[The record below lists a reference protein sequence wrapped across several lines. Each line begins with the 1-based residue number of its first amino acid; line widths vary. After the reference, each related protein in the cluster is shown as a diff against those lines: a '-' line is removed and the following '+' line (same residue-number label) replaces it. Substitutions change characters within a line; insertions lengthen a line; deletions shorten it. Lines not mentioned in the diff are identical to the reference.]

1 MHSNSGSLTALVID
15 ESASWRALAA
25 AVLRE
30 HGWTVIAGEVLPEPA
45 PVAPYDLLIIEP
57 ANSTGGTLDLGRLL
71 AWGRRLIF
79 LTYLNPA
86 ESPPLEGDTTRL
98 LGVLQKSTFSASA
111 LLALLQPRPAPARSE
126 GSPAPEASNG
136 PKVLV
141 VEDDVN
147 WRALYEEI
155 LGDAGWAVY
164 CAVSYGEARGWL
176 QRLDFEIAI
185 VDLNLAS
192 SAAPEGNRDG
202 FHLLRA
208 TRQRGVPAI
217 VVSALG
223 DPADVDRAYDEYGV
237 FAFVEKEGFDRRNFR
252 RLLEEARRAGAEDA
266 ATAATEEPN
275 QAAGYDELTPR
286 EREVLGLLIQGF
298 TNRQIAEALLI
309 TPNTTKK
316 HVDHILQKL
325 GASTRAG
332 ADSTTRPAYITT
344 TRSA

>member
-1 MHSNSGSLTALVID
+1 MIFNGGSPAALIVD

-25 AVLRE
+25 SVLRE
-30 HGWTVIAGEVLPEPA
+30 HGWTVVARENLAEPA
-45 PVAPYDLLIIEP
+45 PAAPYELLIVEP
-57 ANSTGGTLDLGRLL
+57 AIYPAKTLDFDRLATWARRYVLLTHLG
-71 AWGRRLIF
+71 AAEVPQ
-79 LTYLNPA
+79 PA
-86 ESPPLEGDTTRL
+86 GDDPHL
-98 LGVLQKSTFSASA
+98 LGILQKSTFNAGA
-111 LLALLQPRPAPARSE
+111 LLALLQPPPSRVEA
-126 GSPAPEASNG
+126 GDSPQPSRG

-155 LGDAGWAVY
+155 LGDAGWVCY

-176 QRLDFEIAI
+176 QRLDFELAI

-202 FHLLRA
+202 FFLLRA
-208 TRQRGVPAI
+208 ARQRGVPAI

-252 RLLEEARRAGAEDA
+252 RLLEEARRAGAEA
-266 ATAATEEPN
+266 AQATP
-275 QAAGYDELTPR
+275 AGNAIPATGIDELTPR
-286 EREVLGLLIQGF
+286 EREVLALLIQGS

-332 ADSTTRPAYITT
+332 AVAAALQAGVKPR
-344 TRSA
+344 

>member
-1 MHSNSGSLTALVID
+1 MNSHSGSPMALVID

-30 HGWTVIAGEVLPEPA
+30 HGWTVVAGEVLPEPA
-45 PVAPYDLLIIEP
+45 PAAPYDLLVIEP
-57 ANSTGGTLDLGRLL
+57 AGSTPSSLDLGRLE
-71 AWGRRLIF
+71 AWAQRFVF
-79 LTYLNPA
+79 LTYVPEAEAPRPPSDNP
-86 ESPPLEGDTTRL
+86 RL
-98 LGVLQKSTFSASA
+98 LGVLQKSAFQANA
-111 LLALLQPRPAPARSE
+111 LLDLLQPRAGRLSSQA
-126 GSPAPEASNG
+126 APETAGG

-155 LGDAGWAVY
+155 LGDAGWSAY

-176 QRLDFEIAI
+176 QRLDFDIAI

-202 FHLLRA
+202 FFLLRA
-208 TRQRGVPAI
+208 ARQRGVPAI

-252 RLLEEARRAGAEDA
+252 RLLEEARRAAVEETVS
-266 ATAATEEPN
+266 TASSEESS
-275 QAAGYDELTPR
+275 QAAGMDELTPR
-286 EREVLGLLIQGF
+286 EREVLALLIQGS

-332 ADSTTRPAYITT
+332 AVAAALQAGIRP
-344 TRSA
+344 RP

>member
-1 MHSNSGSLTALVID
+1 MSTNEVTPTALIAD
-15 ESASWRALAA
+15 ESASWRALVAT
-25 AVLRE
+25 VLRE
-30 HGWTVIAGEVLPEPA
+30 NGWSVVTSEGLPEPA
-45 PVAPYDLLIIEP
+45 PAAPYELLVMEP
-57 ANSTGGTLDLGRLL
+57 ASFAGGAPDPDHLAAWARRVLL
-71 AWGRRLIF
+71 
-79 LTYLNPA
+79 LTYLDPETLPVPA
-86 ESPPLEGDTTRL
+86 GDDPRL
-98 LGVLQKSTFSASA
+98 VGVLQKSAFHAGA
-111 LLALLQPRPAPARSE
+111 LLGLLQPRSE
-126 GSPAPEASNG
+126 PTASPSPSAAGG

-141 VEDDVN
+141 VEDDIN
-147 WRALYEEI
+147 WRELYEEI
-155 LGDAGWAVY
+155 LGDAGWAPY

-208 TRQRGVPAI
+208 ARQRGVPAI

-223 DPADVDRAYDEYGV
+223 DPVDVDRAYDEYGV

-252 RLLEEARRAGAEDA
+252 RLLEEARRAGAEEA
-266 ATAATEEPN
+266 ATTAAAEPD
-275 QAAGYDELTPR
+275 APASPSTGLDELTPR
-286 EREVLGLLIQGF
+286 EREVLALLIQGS

-332 ADSTTRPAYITT
+332 AVAAALQSGNRLTK
-344 TRSA
+344 

>member
-1 MHSNSGSLTALVID
+1 MNSNGGSPTALIVD

-30 HGWTVIAGEVLPEPA
+30 HGWMVVASENLPEPA
-45 PVAPYDLLIIEP
+45 PAAPYDLLIIEP
-57 ANSTGGTLDLGRLL
+57 ANSAAGAPDLGRLE
-71 AWGRRLIF
+71 AWARRCVF
-79 LTYLNPA
+79 LTYLNPGEAPQPAA
-86 ESPPLEGDTTRL
+86 ESPVL
-98 LGVLQKSTFSASA
+98 LGVLQKSTFNAGV
-111 LLALLQPRPAPARSE
+111 LLDLLQPR
-126 GSPAPEASNG
+126 GSRPDGEPTPETAGG

-147 WRALYEEI
+147 WRSLYEEI
-155 LGDAGWAVY
+155 LGDAGWACY

-176 QRLDFEIAI
+176 QRLNFEIAI

-202 FHLLRA
+202 FYLLRA
-208 TRQRGVPAI
+208 ARQRGVPAI

-252 RLLEEARRAGAEDA
+252 RLLEEARRAALEESA
-266 ATAATEEPN
+266 AAPLETNPAT
-275 QAAGYDELTPR
+275 GFDELTPR
-286 EREVLGLLIQGF
+286 EREVLALLIQGS

-332 ADSTTRPAYITT
+332 AVATALQSGIKPR
-344 TRSA
+344 

>member
-1 MHSNSGSLTALVID
+1 MTSNPNSLTALVID

-30 HGWTVIAGEVLPEPA
+30 HGWTVIVGEALPEPA

-57 ANSTGGTLDLGRLL
+57 ANTAGGAPDLGRLL
-71 AWGRRLIF
+71 AWGRRFIF
-79 LTYLNPA
+79 LTYLNA
-86 ESPPLEGDTTRL
+86 SESPQPEGDTSRL
-98 LGVLQKSTFSASA
+98 LGVLQKSTFSASG
-111 LLALLQPRPAPARSE
+111 LLALLQPRPTAAS
-126 GSPAPEASNG
+126 GDSSTAPETSSG

-155 LGDAGWAVY
+155 LGDAGWAAY

-223 DPADVDRAYDEYGV
+223 DPADVDRAYDEFGV

-252 RLLEEARRAGAEDA
+252 RLLEEARRAAAEDA
-266 ATAATEEPN
+266 AAPTPEEPN

-286 EREVLGLLIQGF
+286 EREVLALLIQGS

-332 ADSTTRPAYITT
+332 AVAAALQAGIKPLNR
-344 TRSA
+344 

>member
-1 MHSNSGSLTALVID
+1 MSTTGGSPTALIVD
-15 ESASWRALAA
+15 ESASWRALTA

-30 HGWTVIAGEVLPEPA
+30 HGWTVVASEMLPEPA
-45 PVAPYDLLIIEP
+45 PAAPYELLILEP
-57 ANSTGGTLDLGRLL
+57 AILSDQPLALDRL
-71 AWGRRLIF
+71 ADQAHHFVW

-86 ESPPLEGDTTRL
+86 ESPQLTVGDPRL
-98 LGVLQKSTFSASA
+98 LGVLQKSAFNAAA
-111 LLALLQPRPAPARSE
+111 LLDLLQPRGTRLEA
-126 GSPAPEASNG
+126 GPAPETADG

-164 CAVSYGEARGWL
+164 GAVSYGEARGWL
-176 QRLDFEIAI
+176 QRLDFELAI

-202 FHLLRA
+202 FFLLRA
-208 TRQRGVPAI
+208 ARQRGVPAI

-223 DPADVDRAYDEYGV
+223 DPSDIDRAYDEYGI

-252 RLLEEARRAGAEDA
+252 RLVDEARRAGEEEAAPSAEEVHT
-266 ATAATEEPN
+266 AT
-275 QAAGYDELTPR
+275 GVDELTPR
-286 EREVLGLLIQGF
+286 EREVLALLIQGS

-325 GASTRAG
+325 GASTRSGAVAAALQAG
-332 ADSTTRPAYITT
+332 VKPKAG
-344 TRSA
+344 

>member
-1 MHSNSGSLTALVID
+1 MSTNTGTATALVVD
-15 ESASWRALAA
+15 ESASWRAVAA

-30 HGWTVIAGEVLPEPA
+30 HGWSVVAGNGLPKPAPAVPYELLILEPA
-45 PVAPYDLLIIEP
+45 TIRDRAMDLD
-57 ANSTGGTLDLGRLL
+57 TLAAL
-71 AWGRRLIF
+71 ARQFVW

-86 ESPPLEGDTTRL
+86 ELPEPAASDPRV
-98 LGVLQKSTFSASA
+98 LGVLQKSAFNADA
-111 LLALLQPRPAPARSE
+111 LLELLQARNAHPKAGAPARAT
-126 GSPAPEASNG
+126 GG

-147 WRALYEEI
+147 WRGLYEEI
-155 LGDAGWAVY
+155 VGDAGWAFY
-164 CAVSYGEARGWL
+164 GAVSYGEARGWL
-176 QRLDFEIAI
+176 QRLDFDLAI

-202 FHLLRA
+202 FFLLRA
-208 TRQRGVPAI
+208 ARQRGVPTI

-223 DPADVDRAYDEYGV
+223 DPNDVDRAYDEYGI

-252 RLLEEARRAGAEDA
+252 RLLEEARRAGEEEAAA
-266 ATAATEEPN
+266 ATPAGASPLAAT
-275 QAAGYDELTPR
+275 GMDELTPR
-286 EREVLGLLIQGF
+286 EREVLALLIQGS

-332 ADSTTRPAYITT
+332 AVAAALQAGVKPR
-344 TRSA
+344 

>member
-1 MHSNSGSLTALVID
+1 MNSNGGSSTALVVD
-15 ESASWRALAA
+15 ESASWRALTA

-30 HGWTVIAGEVLPEPA
+30 HGWTVLAIETLPEMAPA
-45 PVAPYDLLIIEP
+45 APYDLLIIEP
-57 ANSTGGTLDLGRLL
+57 ANNAAVTQDLGRL
-71 AWGRRLIF
+71 AVWARRFVF

-86 ESPPLEGDTTRL
+86 DSPPEGDNARL
-98 LGVLQKSTFSASA
+98 LGVLQKSSFNAGT
-111 LLALLQPRPAPARSE
+111 LLGLLQPRLSRSDGAVTLE
-126 GSPAPEASNG
+126 PNGG

-147 WRALYEEI
+147 WRSLYEEI
-155 LGDAGWAVY
+155 LGDAGWAAY

-252 RLLEEARRAGAEDA
+252 RLLEEARRAGVEDA
-266 ATAATEEPN
+266 ATATPEEPN

-286 EREVLGLLIQGF
+286 EREVLGLLIQG
-298 TNRQIAEALLI
+298 
-309 TPNTTKK
+309 
-316 HVDHILQKL
+316 
-325 GASTRAG
+325 
-332 ADSTTRPAYITT
+332 
-344 TRSA
+344 

>member
-1 MHSNSGSLTALVID
+1 MNSNGGSPTALVVD

-30 HGWTVIAGEVLPEPA
+30 HGWTVMASEALPEPA
-45 PVAPYDLLIIEP
+45 PAAPYDLLIIEP
-57 ANSTGGTLDLGRLL
+57 ANNAGATQDLGRLV
-71 AWGRRLIF
+71 AWARRFVF
-79 LTYLNPA
+79 LTYLSPA
-86 ESPPLEGDTTRL
+86 ESPQPDAGNPRL
-98 LGVLQKSTFSASA
+98 LGVLQKSTFNAGV
-111 LLALLQPRPAPARSE
+111 LLGLLQPRASRPE
-126 GSPAPEASNG
+126 GAAAPELNGG

-147 WRALYEEI
+147 WRSLYEEI
-155 LGDAGWAVY
+155 LGDAGWAAY

-252 RLLEEARRAGAEDA
+252 RLLEEARRASVDEAVA
-266 ATAATEEPN
+266 ATTEDTG
-275 QAAGYDELTPR
+275 AGTGMDELTPR
-286 EREVLGLLIQGF
+286 EREVLALLIQGS

-332 ADSTTRPAYITT
+332 AVAAALQSGIKPR
-344 TRSA
+344 

>member
-1 MHSNSGSLTALVID
+1 MNFIAGSPTALIAD

-25 AVLRE
+25 SVLRE
-30 HGWTVIAGEVLPEPA
+30 HGWTVVAGETLPEAAPA
-45 PVAPYDLLIIEP
+45 APYELLVIEP
-57 ANSTGGTLDLGRLL
+57 ASQAQAGQALDLGHLA
-71 AWGRRLIF
+71 AWGRRVVV

-86 ESPPLEGDTTRL
+86 EVPPFDANDPRL
-98 LGVLQKSTFSASA
+98 LGVLQKSTFNGGT
-111 LLALLQPRPAPARSE
+111 LMALLQPRAARAEPGGNATEPAT
-126 GSPAPEASNG
+126 G

-155 LGDAGWAVY
+155 LGDAGWACY

-176 QRLDFEIAI
+176 QRLDFEMAI

-202 FHLLRA
+202 FFLLRA
-208 TRQRGVPAI
+208 ARQRGVPAI

-252 RLLEEARRAGAEDA
+252 RLLEEALRASAEEPA
-266 ATAATEEPN
+266 ATPDEPAPAT
-275 QAAGYDELTPR
+275 GVDELTPR
-286 EREVLGLLIQGF
+286 EREVLALLIQGS

-325 GASTRAG
+325 GASTRSGAVAAALQAG
-332 ADSTTRPAYITT
+332 VRPK
-344 TRSA
+344 

>member
-1 MHSNSGSLTALVID
+1 MNSNGGTPTALIVD

-30 HGWTVIAGEVLPEPA
+30 HGWAVVASEGLPEPPPA
-45 PVAPYDLLIIEP
+45 APYDLMVFEP
-57 ANSTGGTLDLGRLL
+57 ATTGAAPEINRLA
-71 AWGRRLIF
+71 AWAQRTIV
-79 LTYLNPA
+79 LTYLDPSGFRLA
-86 ESPPLEGDTTRL
+86 DMDDPRL
-98 LGVLQKSTFSASA
+98 LGVLQKSAFHAGS
-111 LLALLQPRPAPARSE
+111 LLALLGSRATAAASPTPA
-126 GSPAPEASNG
+126 GG

-141 VEDDVN
+141 VEDDIN

-155 LGDAGWAVY
+155 LGDAGWAFY

-176 QRLDFEIAI
+176 QRLDFEIVI

-208 TRQRGVPAI
+208 ARQRGVPAI

-252 RLLEEARRAGAEDA
+252 RLLEEARRAGAEEA
-266 ATAATEEPN
+266 AAVTVPGESAIPATGVE
-275 QAAGYDELTPR
+275 ELTPR
-286 EREVLGLLIQGF
+286 EREVLALLIQGS

-332 ADSTTRPAYITT
+332 AVAAALQAGIRTK
-344 TRSA
+344 

>member
-1 MHSNSGSLTALVID
+1 MNAIGGTPTALIVD

-25 AVLRE
+25 SVLRE
-30 HGWTVIAGEVLPEPA
+30 HGWAVVAGENLPEAAPA
-45 PVAPYDLLIIEP
+45 APYELLVIEP
-57 ANSTGGTLDLGRLL
+57 ASLAQASQALDLGYLA
-71 AWGRRLIF
+71 AWGRRVVL

-86 ESPPLEGDTTRL
+86 EAPPLDANDPRL
-98 LGVLQKSTFSASA
+98 LGILQKSTFHGRA
-111 LLALLQPRPAPARSE
+111 LMALLQPRAVRVEPGGRGAEPAA
-126 GSPAPEASNG
+126 G

-155 LGDAGWAVY
+155 LGDAGWACY

-176 QRLDFEIAI
+176 QRLDFELAI

-202 FHLLRA
+202 FFLLRA
-208 TRQRGVPAI
+208 ARQRGVPAI

-252 RLLEEARRAGAEDA
+252 RLLEEALRAGAEE
-266 ATAATEEPN
+266 TAAPAT
-275 QAAGYDELTPR
+275 DEAPR
-286 EREVLGLLIQGF
+286 EREVLALLIQGS

-332 ADSTTRPAYITT
+332 AVAAALQAGI
-344 TRSA
+344 RSR

>member
-1 MHSNSGSLTALVID
+1 MNAMGGSPTALVVD

-30 HGWTVIAGEVLPEPA
+30 HGWTVMASEALPEPA
-45 PVAPYDLLIIEP
+45 PAAPYDLLVIEP
-57 ANSTGGTLDLGRLL
+57 ANNPAVTADLDRLV

-79 LTYLNPA
+79 LTYLNA
-86 ESPPLEGDTTRL
+86 ADSPQPEADGVRL
-98 LGVLQKSTFSASA
+98 LGVLQKGSFNANE
-111 LLALLQPRPAPARSE
+111 LLGLLQPRPSRSD
-126 GSPAPEASNG
+126 SADTPEANNR

-147 WRALYEEI
+147 WRSLYEEI
-155 LGDAGWAVY
+155 LGDAGWAAY

-252 RLLEEARRAGAEDA
+252 RLLEEARRASVEDA
-266 ATAATEEPN
+266 ATVATEDTGAAT
-275 QAAGYDELTPR
+275 GMDELTPR
-286 EREVLGLLIQGF
+286 EREVLGLLIQGS

-332 ADSTTRPAYITT
+332 AVAAALQAGIKTK
-344 TRSA
+344 

>member
-1 MHSNSGSLTALVID
+1 MNADGGSPTALVVD

-30 HGWTVIAGEVLPEPA
+30 HGWTVVAGEVLPEPA
-45 PVAPYDLLIIEP
+45 PVAPYDLLVIEP
-57 ANSTGGTLDLGRLL
+57 ANNPTGALDLGRLE
-71 AWGRRLIF
+71 AWAQRFVL
-79 LTYLNPA
+79 LTYVPEAQAPRRPGDNP
-86 ESPPLEGDTTRL
+86 RL
-98 LGVLQKSTFSASA
+98 LGVLQKSAFQASA
-111 LLALLQPRPAPARSE
+111 LLNLLQPRAARAGGGAPSE
-126 GSPAPEASNG
+126 LIGG

-202 FHLLRA
+202 FYLLRA
-208 TRQRGVPAI
+208 ARQRGVPAI

-223 DPADVDRAYDEYGV
+223 DPADVDRAYDEYSV

-252 RLLEEARRAGAEDA
+252 RLLEEARRAGVEEA
-266 ATAATEEPN
+266 ATAAN
-275 QAAGYDELTPR
+275 DQAGQSTGMDQLTPR
-286 EREVLGLLIQGF
+286 EREVLALLIQGS

-332 ADSTTRPAYITT
+332 AVAAALQTGIRP
-344 TRSA
+344 R

>member
-1 MHSNSGSLTALVID
+1 MTFNGGTPTALIVD

-25 AVLRE
+25 SVLRE
-30 HGWTVIAGEVLPEPA
+30 HGWTVVAAESWPEPPPA
-45 PVAPYDLLIIEP
+45 APYELLVVEP
-57 ANSTGGTLDLGRLL
+57 ASFPGQALELDRLAHL
-71 AWGRRLIF
+71 ARRVVL
-79 LTYLNPA
+79 LTYLPA
-86 ESPPLEGDTTRL
+86 ADVPPLGSDDPRL
-98 LGVLQKSTFSASA
+98 LGVLQKSTFNTGA
-111 LLALLQPRPAPARSE
+111 LMALLQPRGARVE
-126 GSPAPEASNG
+126 AGSGAETSAG

-147 WRALYEEI
+147 WRALYEEM
-155 LGDAGWAVY
+155 LGDAGWAFY
-164 CAVSYGEARGWL
+164 CAVSYGEARAWL
-176 QRLDFEIAI
+176 QRLDFDLAL

-202 FHLLRA
+202 FFLLRA
-208 TRQRGVPAI
+208 ARQRGVPAI
-217 VVSALG
+217 VISALG

-252 RLLEEARRAGAEDA
+252 RLLEEALRASV
-266 ATAATEEPN
+266 EEP
-275 QAAGYDELTPR
+275 QAPAGDEPAAASGVDDLTPR
-286 EREVLGLLIQGF
+286 EREVLALLIQGS

-332 ADSTTRPAYITT
+332 AVAAALQSGVKLK
-344 TRSA
+344 

>member
-1 MHSNSGSLTALVID
+1 MTSNPNSLTALVID

-30 HGWTVIAGEVLPEPA
+30 HGWTVVAGEVLPEPA

-57 ANSTGGTLDLGRLL
+57 ANSTGGVLDLGRLL
-71 AWGRRLIF
+71 AWGRRFIF
-79 LTYLNPA
+79 LTYLSPA
-86 ESPPLEGDTTRL
+86 ESPAPEGDTSRL
-98 LGVLQKSTFSASA
+98 LGVLQKSTFSASG
-111 LLALLQPRPAPARSE
+111 LVSLLQPRPAHGD
-126 GSPAPEASNG
+126 GSPAPEAGNG
-136 PKVLV
+136 SKVLV

-155 LGDAGWAVY
+155 LGDAGWSAY

-252 RLLEEARRAGAEDA
+252 RLLEEARRAGVEDA
-266 ATAATEEPN
+266 AAATPQEPN

-286 EREVLGLLIQGF
+286 EREVLALLIQGF

-332 ADSTTRPAYITT
+332 AVAAALQAGIRTK
-344 TRSA
+344 

>member
-1 MHSNSGSLTALVID
+1 MNSNGGSPTALVVD

-30 HGWTVIAGEVLPEPA
+30 HGWTVMASEVLPEPA
-45 PVAPYDLLIIEP
+45 PAAPYDLLIIEP
-57 ANSTGGTLDLGRLL
+57 ANNAAATQDLGRLV
-71 AWGRRLIF
+71 AWARRFVF
-79 LTYLNPA
+79 LTYLNA
-86 ESPPLEGDTTRL
+86 ADSPQPDGDNARL
-98 LGVLQKSTFSASA
+98 LGVLQKSTFNASV
-111 LLALLQPRPAPARSE
+111 LLGLLQPRPSRSD
-126 GSPAPEASNG
+126 SAVAPEANGG

-147 WRALYEEI
+147 WRSLYEEI
-155 LGDAGWAVY
+155 LGDAGWAAY

-252 RLLEEARRAGAEDA
+252 RLLEEARRASVEDA
-266 ATAATEEPN
+266 VAATGDDTG
-275 QAAGYDELTPR
+275 AATGMDELTPR
-286 EREVLGLLIQGF
+286 EREVLALLIQGS

-332 ADSTTRPAYITT
+332 AVAAALQSGTKPR
-344 TRSA
+344 